1 MLNLRAA
8 EFDLAAGHPRGKFRR
23 QEHQLMLLL
32 RGGRCY
38 MLEIEAWEL
47 SARTCAVDSILPP
60 TPKLMMPSPPEPQN
74 ETIWRQDPSRGNWV
88 RMRLLGG
95 CQSNRTGVLIRG
107 DEDTGRDSGDVHT
120 QRKRQ
125 QEGGQL
131 QTEKRG
137 LRGIQSHQQP

>member
-1 MLNLRAA
+1 
-8 EFDLAAGHPRGKFRR
+8 
-23 QEHQLMLLL
+23 
-32 RGGRCY
+32 
-38 MLEIEAWEL
+38 
-47 SARTCAVDSILPP
+47 
-60 TPKLMMPSPPEPQN
+60 MMPSPPEPQN

-95 CQSNRTGVLIRG
+95 RQSNRTGVLIRG

-131 QTEKRG
+131 QTEREASEESNPTSNLDLG
-137 LRGIQSHQQP
+137 PPAPRTIYISQCV